1 MISFNCFSFAF
12 LLGKLTAAS
21 SFSTAWR
28 EDSFAGVYEAYNG
41 WIYKSRAGYLPG
53 NKGLLKLPEEEFE
66 SSSEYM
72 DVVDSVENTKVAL
85 VDL

>member
-1 MISFNCFSFAF
+1 MLCRHRTDGTNR
-12 LLGKLTAAS
+12 K
-21 SFSTAWR
+21 
-28 EDSFAGVYEAYNG
+28 
-41 WIYKSRAGYLPG
+41 KAGYLPG

-72 DVVDSVENTKVAL
+72 DVVDSVENSEVAL